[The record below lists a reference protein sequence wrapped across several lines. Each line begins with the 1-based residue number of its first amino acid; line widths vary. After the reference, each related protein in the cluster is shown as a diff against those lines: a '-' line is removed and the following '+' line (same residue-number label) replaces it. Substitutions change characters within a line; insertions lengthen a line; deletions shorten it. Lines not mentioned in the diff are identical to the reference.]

1 MRFVAAT
8 LLICALIIVPACGI
22 WYLKT
27 NEMYDL
33 GYSWATMTTNG
44 KLRKIGNL
52 FKKGM
57 YREAL
62 ELFDPYYESGE
73 YTKEEI
79 DAFKD
84 IYADIFEDYF
94 DGYPIKALSYYTEEG
109 EAKRA
114 YINIS
119 TRCDHSNADELVTF
133 TVILTNNADGNLMFY
148 DYRNA
153 KYEYVPDMRLPRK
166 NEAGYYFNYLS
177 DEVFKDPVY
186 TNWFTWRLYTSER
199 ILAIVFGEDD
209 HPTIPYGK
217 TAAKNQEVLTK
228 MLKEYSYVGCESG
241 SISFEYRNGLADDL
255 QYYFN
260 HSLRV
265 CYFQKAVLT
274 MAKDGE
280 NFTVSFELPIFH
292 EGTVETYSNLF
303 NVEYSDNT
311 PDDFK
316 EMFEEV
322 FCK

>member
-1 MRFVAAT
+1 MIFTGVTCKIIEDLLPLYADGICSEDSRDIIGQHIAICPDCKEKLEAMTSKLEKNLKETDIKNPFRKVRFHYMRFVAAT

-52 FKKGM
+52 FKKGK

-62 ELFDPYYESGE
+62 ELFEPYYESGD

-94 DGYPIKALSYYTEEG
+94 DGNPIKALSYYTEEG

-119 TRCDHSNADELVTF
+119 TRREYSSEDKLNTF
-133 TVILTNNADGNLMFY
+133 TVILTNTADGDLMFY

-153 KYEYVPDMRLPRK
+153 RYEYVPDMRLPDRK
-166 NEAGYYFNYLS
+166 S
-177 DEVFKDPVY
+177 VV
-186 TNWFTWRLYTSER
+186 
-199 ILAIVFGEDD
+199 
-209 HPTIPYGK
+209 
-217 TAAKNQEVLTK
+217 
-228 MLKEYSYVGCESG
+228 
-241 SISFEYRNGLADDL
+241 
-255 QYYFN
+255 
-260 HSLRV
+260 
-265 CYFQKAVLT
+265 
-274 MAKDGE
+274 
-280 NFTVSFELPIFH
+280 
-292 EGTVETYSNLF
+292 
-303 NVEYSDNT
+303 
-311 PDDFK
+311 
-316 EMFEEV
+316 
-322 FCK
+322 